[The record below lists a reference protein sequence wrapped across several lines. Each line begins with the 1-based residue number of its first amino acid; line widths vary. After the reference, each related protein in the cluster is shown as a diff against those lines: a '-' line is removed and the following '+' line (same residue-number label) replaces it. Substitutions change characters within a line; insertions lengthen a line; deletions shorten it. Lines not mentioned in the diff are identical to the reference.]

1 MLKYFAKVFLIS
13 ILSGSLLFMDIGI
26 KGIQLQSALAAQS
39 SGESHDRSSTTTVK
53 TNAIDDSNMMATLT
67 MSAVGLLASRL
78 YTYKMT
84 TDIMLAAAGGA
95 VFLAGDILAFFKLK
109 SVMKDMETQITRDKK
124 GNINREQIAA
134 LERLK
139 KSYEEAKKTAGTKKM
154 LQMAAAAAFAAAAV
168 MAYTMAGV
176 ETAQL
181 TACTST
187 IPTVISA
194 ASASI
199 TSCMAMTYGAAA
211 CAAPFKACIS
221 SATPLSS
228 SIAAYELKKQASGP
242 SGPALAAYTASNST
256 LAAQVA
262 TTAGTCSMS
271 GGAAIASACNTKLS
285 TDIIDASGGAVLTFA
300 STNPIIK
307 KIINDSKSNLIL
319 TENSF
324 KKVKPLQNIFNKT
337 LDFFFSKANAALF
350 SAMGIASSA
359 AIAFLMHTQASLGPS
374 IDIFMLIPQ
383 NRAIVWGVLA
393 GLTFAASSAT
403 DNVISQIDANI
414 AKIDMI
420 LNSMNSMALGAT
432 ATQPRLTNPK
442 NAVANKANNIL
453 KMNTA
458 QYEDVD
464 LSEAGGGQLPCFTGP
479 DPKNCKSLDSTASGL
494 PGNNLL
500 DKNSQTQLTAILKTA
515 NGFNGTSK
523 ISKGTLDSAGKLASN
538 AVAYRAAADRA
549 KKLAQDRLKASGSK
563 IDLDAESKKF
573 SNQMEKAINEGLK
586 KSNSTASSMTASMYG
601 GGGTGALNA
610 TTADSKESNEKVGA
624 ESGANVA
631 AVVPGTIDMSASG
644 NAMAVDLG
652 GGASLETNKESTP
665 EELAAYNAATKGATS
680 IDEFEIKNDIT
691 KDTSSSLFELISNRY
706 QRSGY
711 QRLFKLKEAAEVPVS
726 K

>member
-1 MLKYFAKVFLIS
+1 
-13 ILSGSLLFMDIGI
+13 MDVGI

-53 TNAIDDSNMMATLT
+53 TNAIEDSNMMATLT
-67 MSAVGLLASRL
+67 MTAVGLIASRL
-78 YTYKMT
+78 WTCKLT
-84 TDIMLAAAGGA
+84 TDMMLAAAGGA
-95 VFLAGDILAFFKLK
+95 AFIAGDVIAFLKLK
-109 SVMKDMETQITRDKK
+109 SAIKDMETQITRDKN

-168 MAYTMAGV
+168 MAYTLYTA
-176 ETAQL
+176 ET
-181 TACTST
+181 TAMTSCTSALAT
-187 IPTVISA
+187 SATTCSSMFATSCAGAGATCVYPFQTGAVTAGAAGPVPAANAAKEAVPSPSNAANATSITAVTALETQVSSA
-194 ASASI
+194 ASQCS
-199 TSCMAMTYGAAA
+199 GATGAVAA
-211 CAAPFKACIS
+211 CKAIAMVNLQSKGWCPAPIVLGSSTILEYNSSLYANAYTPKNNNFLSFLQQMLLS
-221 SATPLSS
+221 SAH
-228 SIAAYELKKQASGP
+228 A
-242 SGPALAAYTASNST
+242 
-256 LAAQVA
+256 
-262 TTAGTCSMS
+262 
-271 GGAAIASACNTKLS
+271 
-285 TDIIDASGGAVLTFA
+285 D
-300 STNPIIK
+300 
-307 KIINDSKSNLIL
+307 
-319 TENSF
+319 
-324 KKVKPLQNIFNKT
+324 
-337 LDFFFSKANAALF
+337 LF
-350 SAMGIASSA
+350 SPLGIASGLAIKFLLMTSA
-359 AIAFLMHTQASLGPS
+359 TLGTQIDMFLFSPM
-374 IDIFMLIPQ
+374 
-383 NRAIVWGVLA
+383 NRAIIWGVLGA
-393 GLTFAASSAT
+393 LAFAASSAT

-624 ESGANVA
+624 DSGANVA